1 MVSMKLTADSGAQ
14 VTACNVD
21 KLSLLGL
28 RWKDLL
34 STASG
39 LECAHKEDTV
49 RSLYVMKHGGDLLS
63 REVLR
68 QLGFLPPEF
77 PKVGQFRPVGEA
89 GKWIKLVLV
98 MTMVRRL

>member
-1 MVSMKLTADSGAQ
+1 MFIGKVVA
-14 VTACNVD
+14 
-21 KLSLLGL
+21 
-28 RWKDLL
+28 KDDN
-34 STASG
+34 G
-39 LECAHKEDTV
+39 NIITV